1 MKKRLPALSMLLA
14 LIAMRPV
21 AADAQVDPHFSQYY
35 SYPQALNPAL
45 TGAMAGDYRVT
56 AVWRSQYGNMLSTKG
71 MAADMTTDRNVN
83 IGFNLLNQSTADHVY
98 NFTNGY
104 VSMSYTGVRFGPDG
118 DQYLALALQGG
129 FMSRRIDPSKLQF
142 GDQWLNGVGYSSSVS
157 SADVLSTPSVST
169 FDAGAGLAYY
179 DARPDND
186 VNLFGGFSAFHLT
199 QPKDPFL
206 SGGIK
211 ERLPIRY
218 SFHGG
223 ARIAAA
229 DGFTIVPNALYMS
242 QGSSTEMMAGMYMEL
257 YVNNNVDFMVGSNWR
272 INDAVTPYTGIY
284 YNGLTIGMSYD
295 VNVSPLGTAVKG
307 TNSIEISLS
316 YIGISKK
323 RGPRNYFK
331 CPRF

>member
-1 MKKRLPALSMLLA
+1 MNKQLRSLLFC
-14 LIAMRPV
+14 LLG
-21 AADAQVDPHFSQYY
+21 AAPLAGRAQVDPHFSQYY

-71 MAADMTTDRNVN
+71 VAADITTDKNVN

-98 NFTNGY
+98 SFTNGY

-129 FMSRRIDPSKLQF
+129 FIGRRIDPTKLQF
-142 GDQWLNGVGYSSSVS
+142 GDQWLQGVGYSPAVS
-157 SADVLSTPSVST
+157 SADILSSPSVST

-186 VNLFGGFSAFHLT
+186 INLFGGLSAFHLT
-199 QPKDPFL
+199 RPRDPFL
-206 SGGIK
+206 SGGSK

-218 SFHGG
+218 SLHGG
-223 ARIAAA
+223 ARIVAA
-229 DGFTIVPNALYMS
+229 DGITIVPNGLYVS
-242 QGSSTEMMAGMYMEL
+242 QGNATETMMGMYMEL
-257 YVNNNVDFMVGSNWR
+257 FVNQNTDFMLGSNWR
-272 INDAVTPYTGIY
+272 INDAVTPYAGIY

-295 VNVSPLGTAVKG
+295 VNISPLGAAAKG
-307 TNSIEISLS
+307 TNSFEISLA

-323 RGPRNYFK
+323 RGPKNYFK